1 MVNMTDLFWESVS
14 VFHAT

>member
-1 MVNMTDLFWESVS
+1 MTDLFWESVS